1 MDGQNFEFQW
11 KLKGLNKSSSDEL
24 TWRLTSSSLP
34 NNLSRQGLPDLLNT
48 ARNKVVHVSNG
59 IWSML
64 TVKKLKRK
72 TKRKRK
78 EKRWKG

>member
-11 KLKGLNKSSSDEL
+11 KLNWLNKSSSDEL

-34 NNLSRQGLPDLLNT
+34 DIPSRQGLPELLNT
-48 ARNKVVHVSNG
+48 ARNKSCACVSNE

-64 TVKKLKRK
+64 TMKNIE
-72 TKRKRK
+72 
-78 EKRWKG
+78 EKNKA